1 MKQVIHYLLFL
12 HTSHTHQ
19 LLTHH
24 PDFLHPS
31 FFSHNHFLPCGE
43 VVGFDKIPLRHNDQ
57 REHYTIQRL
66 YFFFCSSQDSV
77 QLHIILM
84 AVNFVRM
91 RIAQTQNRWLS
102 VRI

>member
-19 LLTHH
+19 LLTRH

-43 VVGFDKIPLRHNDQ
+43 VVGFDKIPLRHSDQ
-57 REHYTIQRL
+57 REHYTTQRL
-66 YFFFCSSQDSV
+66 FFVLLKTVFICTP
-77 QLHIILM
+77 
-84 AVNFVRM
+84 F
-91 RIAQTQNRWLS
+91 
-102 VRI
+102 

>member
-12 HTSHTHQ
+12 HTSHTNQ
-19 LLTHH
+19 LLTRH

-43 VVGFDKIPLRHNDQ
+43 VVGFDKIPLRHTDQ
-57 REHYTIQRL
+57 REHYTTL
-66 YFFFCSSQDSV
+66 LKTV
-77 QLHIILM
+77 HLHTILM

-91 RIAQTQNRWLS
+91 RIVQAQSRWLL